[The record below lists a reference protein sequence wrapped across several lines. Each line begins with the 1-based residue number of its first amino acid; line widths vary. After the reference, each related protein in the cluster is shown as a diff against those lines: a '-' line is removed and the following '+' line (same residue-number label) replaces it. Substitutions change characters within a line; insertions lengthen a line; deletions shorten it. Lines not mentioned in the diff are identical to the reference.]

1 MNPPAP
7 NPAAPPLKLF
17 SVIIPA
23 RDEEGALPATLEHLH
38 LEFSLNNVRHEAVDI
53 RDNNQV
59 NAAYERAQSNRP
71 ADVYAN
77 LD

>member
-23 RDEEGALPATLEHLH
+23 RDEEGALPAT
-38 LEFSLNNVRHEAVDI
+38 I
-53 RDNNQV
+53 
-59 NAAYERAQSNRP
+59 
-71 ADVYAN
+71 
-77 LD
+77 